1 MRPQLVHAKFNL
13 EERANFGEML
23 KLKSDSLAK
32 LNKLRSGESFTPP
45 KVIRQ
50 VLIICVHENVNYL
63 KKLLLEDHLAVL
75 GEDIEDIPNDMV
87 IVICFLGERS
97 HNHQERI
104 PLEVICFIGV
114 EKTFNNSTFKKFGQ
128 LHVFE

>member
-1 MRPQLVHAKFNL
+1 MLLEVHFTVKGNPNHLKLLVRPQLVHAKFNL

-23 KLKSDSLAK
+23 ELESDSLAK
-32 LNKLRSGESFTPP
+32 LDKLRSGESFTPP

-75 GEDIEDIPNDMV
+75 GEDIEDITYDMV
-87 IVICFLGERS
+87 LVICFLGKRS
-97 HNHQERI
+97 HNHQE
-104 PLEVICFIGV
+104 
-114 EKTFNNSTFKKFGQ
+114 
-128 LHVFE
+128 